1 MNKQAKPPSVR
12 GRYQGVLQIFRYNWP
27 YYALAAPAGL
37 LGLGVV
43 ALAPIPTV
51 PKALIAL
58 GSSCVIA
65 GAAVSLVVSHYIY
78 DLSPLCQWRWI
89 AETLPERPKHWVNIH
104 AGLDET
110 SGALSRLFPEAHATV
125 WEIYDPAAM
134 TESSIARARRLTS
147 CDGPAA
153 HADFR
158 RLPLQDCAC
167 DTIFVIFTAHE
178 LRSAQARLR
187 FFKELRRVLKPQG
200 HLLLVEHLRDWKNLL
215 AFGPGFLH
223 FYPRREWVLLANEAE
238 FAIAKE
244 FNMTPFVKVFLL
256 VRPAESA

>member
-37 LGLGVV
+37 LGLGVA
-43 ALAPIPTV
+43 ALAPMSTV

-58 GSSCVIA
+58 GSTYVIA
-65 GAAVSLVVSHYIY
+65 GAAASLVVSHYIY

-89 AETLPERPKHWVNIH
+89 AETMPERPKRWVNIH

-110 SGALSRLFPEAHATV
+110 SGALGRLFPEAHATV
-125 WEIYDPAAM
+125 WKIYDPTAM
-134 TESSIARARRLTS
+134 TEPSIARARRLAS
-147 CDGPAA
+147 CQGPAT

-187 FFKELRRVLKPQG
+187 FFKELRRVVKPQG
-200 HLLLVEHLRDWKNLL
+200 HLLLVEHLRDLRNLL
-215 AFGPGFLH
+215 AFGPGVLH
-223 FYPRREWVLLANEAE
+223 FYPRREWVLLANRAG
-238 FAIAKE
+238 FAIARE

-256 VRPAESA
+256 VRPAESV

>member
-27 YYALAAPAGL
+27 YYALAASVGL

-43 ALAPIPTV
+43 ALAPLSTV
-51 PKALIAL
+51 PKVLIAL
-58 GSSCVIA
+58 GSSRVIA
-65 GAAVSLVVSHYIY
+65 GAAASLVVSHYIY
-78 DLSPLCQWRWI
+78 DLSPLCQRRWI
-89 AETLPERPKHWVNIH
+89 VETLPERPKHWVNIH

-110 SGALSRLFPEAHATV
+110 SGALGRLFPEARATV

-134 TESSIARARRLTS
+134 TEPSIARARRLTS

-187 FFKELRRVLKPQG
+187 FFKELRRVVKPQG
-200 HLLLVEHLRDWKNLL
+200 HLLLVEHLRDLRNLL
-215 AFGPGFLH
+215 AFGPGVLH
-223 FYPRREWVLLANEAE
+223 FYPRREWVLLANRAG
-238 FAIAKE
+238 FAIARE

-256 VRPAESA
+256 VRPAESV